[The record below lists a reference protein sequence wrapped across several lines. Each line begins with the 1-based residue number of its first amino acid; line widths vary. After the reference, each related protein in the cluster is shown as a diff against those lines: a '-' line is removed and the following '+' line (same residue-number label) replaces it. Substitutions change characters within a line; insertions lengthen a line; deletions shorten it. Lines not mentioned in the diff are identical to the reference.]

1 MIALGVWVDRASNT
15 IFSSS
20 NNNSTTDE
28 TTMNSS
34 FEKNDEKKVA
44 ITTKNDHVDILE
56 SSTGISV
63 KKCWGMPYQ
72 DPPTLFPALDAW
84 TDYLRVLVVRVF
96 QKNIVSWLSNP
107 THLYYVNYLSIKKI
121 RDTIAIFS

>member
-63 KKCWGMPYQ
+63 KKC
-72 DPPTLFPALDAW
+72 
-84 TDYLRVLVVRVF
+84 
-96 QKNIVSWLSNP
+96 
-107 THLYYVNYLSIKKI
+107 
-121 RDTIAIFS
+121 